1 MRRMT
6 MEVDDIIYLK
16 DGRIYMKP
24 YLKEYD
30 ITDHIQT
37 LGDELEKMK
46 R

>member
-1 MRRMT
+1 

-30 ITDHIQT
+30 ITDRIQT
-37 LGDELEKMK
+37 LVDELEKLK
-46 R
+46 RATI